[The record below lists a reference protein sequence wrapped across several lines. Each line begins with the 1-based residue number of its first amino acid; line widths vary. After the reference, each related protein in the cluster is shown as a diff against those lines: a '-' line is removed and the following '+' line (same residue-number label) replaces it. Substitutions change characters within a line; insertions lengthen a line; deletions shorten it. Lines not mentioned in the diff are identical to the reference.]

1 MSTTPT
7 EVLETVASANPAEA
21 GFDLEAL
28 KGLMDNFDPAS
39 LLPDLSTIFGWVVLI
54 CRIAVLVGPIVLA
67 EWYGYRHCKKK
78 ADVIREQREKEEQAR
93 LKAERKALMAEK
105 RAKNQGNKKNKKK

>member
-1 MSTTPT
+1 MNYEKLEKLLKTAFSLTLLMAVFSTGMTAAT
-7 EVLETVASANPAEA
+7 IANSDA
-21 GFDLEAL
+21 GISIW
-28 KGLMDNFDPAS
+28 KPIGQGL
-39 LLPDLSTIFGWVVLI
+39 LI
-54 CRIAVLVGPIVLA
+54 MGPIVLA